1 MSQRIPG
8 VSQANLPM
16 PGGLH
21 HCPGSGSCH
30 TALSAGNAVC
40 PSQISVAPGYHPGE
54 KLWHHS
60 AMTSQK
66 ILIIEDDEDIREL
79 LVYNLEKNGYE
90 AEAVESGETGLASAI
105 SHKPDLILLD
115 LMLPGVDGLS
125 VCRQLKAGKET
136 HDVPIII
143 ISAKGEETDII
154 TGLELGADDYL
165 AKPFS
170 PNILLSRVRAVLR
183 RIGQTLPD
191 ETAILKAHDLD
202 IDPKKFKAM
211 LAGQPLNLTAS
222 EFRILYYLASHRGW
236 VFTRYQIMDAIRG
249 EGYVVTERAI
259 DVQIA
264 GLRKKLGEY
273 SGYIETVRGVGYRFL
288 E

>member
-1 MSQRIPG
+1 
-8 VSQANLPM
+8 
-16 PGGLH
+16 
-21 HCPGSGSCH
+21 
-30 TALSAGNAVC
+30 
-40 PSQISVAPGYHPGE
+40 
-54 KLWHHS
+54 
-60 AMTSQK
+60 MTRQL

-79 LVYNLEKNGYE
+79 LVYNLEKNGFE
-90 AEAVESGETGLASAI
+90 VEAVESGETGLASAGAR
-105 SHKPDLILLD
+105 KPDLILLD
-115 LMLPGVDGLS
+115 LMLPGMDGLS
-125 VCRQLKAGKET
+125 VCRQLKAGKAT
-136 HDVPIII
+136 HEIPIII

-183 RIGQTLPD
+183 RIGQSLPD
-191 ETAILKAHDLD
+191 ESAVLRVHELI
-202 IDPKKFKAM
+202 IDPKKFKAT
-211 LAGQPLNLTAS
+211 LAGEALELTAS
-222 EFRILYYLASHRGW
+222 EFRILYYLASHQGW

-264 GLRKKLGEY
+264 GLRKKLGEFY
-273 SGYIETVRGVGYRFL
+273 GYIETVRGVGYRFL

>member
-1 MSQRIPG
+1 
-8 VSQANLPM
+8 
-16 PGGLH
+16 
-21 HCPGSGSCH
+21 
-30 TALSAGNAVC
+30 
-40 PSQISVAPGYHPGE
+40 
-54 KLWHHS
+54 
-60 AMTSQK
+60 MTRQL

-90 AEAVESGETGLASAI
+90 VEAAESGETGLASAGA
-105 SHKPDLILLD
+105 HKPDLILLD
-115 LMLPGVDGLS
+115 LMLPGMDGLS
-125 VCRQLKAGKET
+125 VCRQLKAGKAT
-136 HDVPIII
+136 HEIPIII
-143 ISAKGEETDII
+143 ISAKGEEADII

-170 PNILLSRVRAVLR
+170 PNILISRVRAVLR
-183 RIGQTLPD
+183 RIGQNLPD
-191 ETAILKAHDLD
+191 ETSVLNVHDLV
-202 IDPKKFKAM
+202 IDPKKFKAT
-211 LAGQPLNLTAS
+211 LAGQTLDLTAS
-222 EFRILYYLASHRGW
+222 EFRILFYLASHQGW

-264 GLRKKLGEY
+264 GLRKKLGEF

>member
-1 MSQRIPG
+1 
-8 VSQANLPM
+8 
-16 PGGLH
+16 
-21 HCPGSGSCH
+21 
-30 TALSAGNAVC
+30 
-40 PSQISVAPGYHPGE
+40 
-54 KLWHHS
+54 
-60 AMTSQK
+60 MTRQL

-90 AEAVESGETGLASAI
+90 VEAAESGETGLASAGA
-105 SHKPDLILLD
+105 HKPDLILLD
-115 LMLPGVDGLS
+115 LMLPGMDGLS
-125 VCRQLKAGKET
+125 VCRQLKAGKAT
-136 HDVPIII
+136 HEIPIII
-143 ISAKGEETDII
+143 ISAKGEEADII

-170 PNILLSRVRAVLR
+170 PNILISRVRAVLR
-183 RIGQTLPD
+183 RIGQNLPD
-191 ETAILKAHDLD
+191 ETSVLNVHDLV

-211 LAGQPLNLTAS
+211 LAGQTLDLTAS
-222 EFRILYYLASHRGW
+222 EFRILFYLASHQGW

-264 GLRKKLGEY
+264 GLRKKLGEF

>member
-1 MSQRIPG
+1 MTRQR
-8 VSQANLPM
+8 L
-16 PGGLH
+16 
-21 HCPGSGSCH
+21 
-30 TALSAGNAVC
+30 
-40 PSQISVAPGYHPGE
+40 
-54 KLWHHS
+54 
-60 AMTSQK
+60 
-66 ILIIEDDEDIREL
+66 LIIEDDEDIREL
-79 LVYNLEKNGYE
+79 LVYNLKKNGYA
-90 AEAVESGETGLASAI
+90 AEAVETGEDGLASAGM
-105 SHKPDLILLD
+105 HHPDLILLD
-115 LMLPGVDGLS
+115 LMLPGMDGLS
-125 VCRQLKAGKET
+125 VCRQLKGNKAT
-136 HDVPIII
+136 HEIPIII
-143 ISAKGEETDII
+143 VSAKGEEADII

-191 ETAILKAHDLD
+191 ETAILKAHDLV

-211 LAGQPLNLTAS
+211 LAGQPLELTAS
-222 EFRILYYLASHRGW
+222 EFRILYYLASHQGW

-264 GLRKKLGEY
+264 GLRKKLGDH

>member
-1 MSQRIPG
+1 
-8 VSQANLPM
+8 
-16 PGGLH
+16 
-21 HCPGSGSCH
+21 
-30 TALSAGNAVC
+30 
-40 PSQISVAPGYHPGE
+40 
-54 KLWHHS
+54 
-60 AMTSQK
+60 MTRQL
-66 ILIIEDDEDIREL
+66 ILLIEDDEDICEL

-105 SHKPDLILLD
+105 RRKPDLILLD

-125 VCRQLKAGKET
+125 VCRQLKAGKAT
-136 HDVPIII
+136 QDIPIII
-143 ISAKGEETDII
+143 ISAKGEENDII

-183 RIGQTLPD
+183 RVGQSLPD
-191 ETAILKAHDLD
+191 ETAILQAHDLV
-202 IDPKKFKAM
+202 IDPKKFKAT
-211 LAGQPLNLTAS
+211 LADHALELTAS
-222 EFRILYYLASHRGW
+222 EFRILHYLASHRGW

-273 SGYIETVRGVGYRFL
+273 SVYIETVRGVGYRFL